1 MDSKNVLWQD
11 GRPLIIDLEWL
22 EYNLKRALMIECADE
37 EEQKLGICE
46 IHETIR
52 RVAYYS
58 SVKEELLERLRML

>member
-1 MDSKNVLWQD
+1 
-11 GRPLIIDLEWL
+11 
-22 EYNLKRALMIECADE
+22 MIECADE

-46 IHETIR
+46 AHETIR